1 MERLFTLKLKEW
13 ESTPKRK
20 PLIIRGAR
28 QVGKSYTVS
37 DFGKTHFN
45 EKIHTV
51 DFEKH
56 PEWTGVFEKNLNP
69 VRIISELELLLNTS
83 INPTTDLLFFDEI
96 QGAPKAIMS
105 LRYFYEEMPEM
116 HLIAAGSLLE
126 FTMQKISFPVGRVS
140 ILNMTPMNF
149 YEFLKNTGK
158 DKLADILLEKP
169 VRLSDTIHSTLLDAL
184 RQYMFIGGMPEC
196 VDQWR
201 NSNSLTAVF
210 KIQHDLMETYRQDF
224 SKYSPYTDKR
234 SLNHALSSI
243 ARNIG
248 HQVKYSSLSEEFT
261 GPTNK
266 KALEL
271 LSLARVIS
279 RISSASVASLPFEST
294 ASEKKFKALIVDI
307 GLMRSLINL
316 PPDIEYTKNDLLSMY
331 NGALAEQFAGQEFLS
346 SGNDKLYYWIRE
358 AKSSS
363 AEVDYILSKKNQIF
377 PVEIKGGAAG
387 KLRSMHLLL
396 EKYPHIER
404 GYVLSTAPY
413 GELPE
418 QKLVFLPL
426 YYAFQLAG
434 DLY

>member
-1 MERLFTLKLKEW
+1 MDRLFTIHLNDWKK
-13 ESTPKRK
+13 TPKRK

-28 QVGKSYTVS
+28 QVGKSYTVQ
-37 DFGKTHFN
+37 DFGKTHFQGS
-45 EKIHTV
+45 IHTV

-56 PEWTGVFEKNLNP
+56 PEWTGVFEKNLDP
-69 VRIISELELLLNTS
+69 VRIIGELELLLNRS
-83 INPTTDLLFFDEI
+83 INTATDLLFFDEI
-96 QGAPKAIMS
+96 QVAPKAIMS
-105 LRYFYEEMPEM
+105 LRYFYEDMPEL

-158 DKLADILLEKP
+158 EKLADILPEKP
-169 VRLSDTIHSTLLDAL
+169 ARLPDTVHSSLLDAL
-184 RQYMFIGGMPEC
+184 RQYMFVGGMPEC
-196 VDQWR
+196 VDLWR
-201 NSNSLTAVF
+201 NSNSMTEVF
-210 KIQHDLMETYRQDF
+210 KVQNDLMETYRQDF

-234 SLNHALSSI
+234 TLNHALNSI

-248 HQVKYSSLSEEFT
+248 HQVKYSNLSDEFT

-266 KALEL
+266 KSLEL
-271 LSLARVIS
+271 LSLARVVSKIP
-279 RISSASVASLPFEST
+279 SASVASLPFEST
-294 ASEKKFKALIVDI
+294 ASDKKFKALLLDI
-307 GLMRSLINL
+307 GLMRSLNNL

-346 SGNDKLYYWIRE
+346 SGREKLYYWARE

-363 AEVDYILSKKNQIF
+363 AEVDFILSKGDKIL

-396 EKYPHIER
+396 EKYPHIET

-413 GELPE
+413 GELRE
-418 QKLVFLPL
+418 QRLVFLPL
-426 YYAFQLAG
+426 YYAYSLAG
-434 DLY
+434 DQ

>member
-1 MERLFTLKLKEW
+1 MERLFTRKLKEW
-13 ESTPKRK
+13 ERTPKRK

-28 QVGKSYTVS
+28 QVGKSYTIL
-37 DFGKTHFN
+37 DFGKTYFKG
-45 EKIHTV
+45 KIHTV

-56 PEWTGVFEKNLNP
+56 PEWTGVFEKNLDP
-69 VRIISELELLLNTS
+69 VRIISELELLLNTA
-83 INPTTDLLFFDEI
+83 INKSKDLLFFDEI
-96 QGAPKAIMS
+96 QVAPKAIMS

-158 DKLADILLEKP
+158 EKLAEILLEKP
-169 VRLSDTIHSTLLDAL
+169 ARLSDTIHSALLDAL

-196 VDQWR
+196 VDLWR
-201 NSNSLTAVF
+201 TSNSLTEVF
-210 KIQHDLMETYRQDF
+210 KIQNDLMETYRQDF

-234 SLNHALSSI
+234 SLTHTLSSI

-248 HQVKYSSLSEEFT
+248 HQVKYSGLSEEFT

-266 KALEL
+266 KSLEL
-271 LSLARVIS
+271 LSLARVIN
-279 RISSASVASLPFEST
+279 RISAASVASLPFEST
-294 ASEKKFKALIVDI
+294 ASDKKFKALIVDI
-307 GLMRSLINL
+307 GLMRSLNSL

-346 SGNDKLYYWIRE
+346 SGRDKLYYWARE
-358 AKSSS
+358 EKSSS
-363 AEVDYILSKKNQIF
+363 AEVDFILSKKNKII

-396 EKYPHIER
+396 DKYPHIDR
-404 GYVLSTAPY
+404 GYVLSTALY
-413 GELPE
+413 GELRE
-418 QKLVFLPL
+418 QRLVFLPL
-426 YYAFQLAG
+426 YYAYSLAG
-434 DLY
+434 DQ

>member
-13 ESTPKRK
+13 GSTPKRK

-28 QVGKSYTVS
+28 QVGKSYIVQ

-56 PEWTGVFEKNLNP
+56 PEWIGIFEKNLDP

-83 INPTTDLLFFDEI
+83 INTATDLLFFDEI
-96 QGAPKAIMS
+96 QVAPKAIMS
-105 LRYFYEEMPEM
+105 LRYFYEEMPGL

-126 FTMQKISFPVGRVS
+126 FAMQKISFPVGRVS

-158 DKLADILLEKP
+158 EKLADIILEKP
-169 VRLSDTIHSTLLDAL
+169 TRLSDTIHSTLLDAL

-196 VDQWR
+196 VELWR
-201 NSNSLTAVF
+201 NSNSMTEVF
-210 KIQHDLMETYRQDF
+210 KVQNDLMETYRQDF

-294 ASEKKFKALIVDI
+294 ASEKKFKALLVDI
-307 GLMRSLINL
+307 GLMRSLNNL

-346 SGNDKLYYWIRE
+346 SGRDKLYYWIRE

-363 AEVDYILSKKNQIF
+363 AEVDFILSKKNKIF

-396 EKYPHIER
+396 EKYPHIKT
-404 GYVLSTAPY
+404 GYILSTAPY
-413 GELPE
+413 GELRE

-426 YYAFQLAG
+426 YYAYSLAG
-434 DLY
+434 GQ